1 MNDNLADIKNKLI
14 ELEDRLRSNNI
25 RIDET
30 SEEAWETWE
39 ECERKVQWLF
49 SEELDVKDVV
59 IEYARAHRAQAY
71 SPENK
76 NSKKLRPM
84 TVVYKLLS
92 CVDKARTLKNIHRL
106 KGASYY
112 TNKEFSKETLAYQ
125 KEWWEIVKAWRK
137 EGKVAYL
144 NIVIRE
150 RIYPQI

>member
-71 SPENK
+71 SPKNK

-106 KGASYY
+106 KGTSYY

-125 KEWWEIVKAWRK
+125 KELWEIVKAWRK